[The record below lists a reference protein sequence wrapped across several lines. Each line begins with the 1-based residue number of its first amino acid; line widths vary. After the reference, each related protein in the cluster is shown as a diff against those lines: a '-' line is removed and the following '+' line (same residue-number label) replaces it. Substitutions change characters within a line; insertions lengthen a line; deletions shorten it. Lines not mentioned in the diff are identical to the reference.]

1 MSIGDLSR
9 INTNVQSMRALG
21 QLNKTN
27 SDLGVRQLRLATGS
41 RLNRAE
47 DDSAGYSIAKKL
59 QSTTRG
65 QAQALANIGD
75 AKGMLTVG
83 EGALN
88 STMDILQTMKEKAIQ
103 AANDTLGS
111 EERAAIQSQLDE
123 LSKEVGDVLNTAEF
137 NGTKLFT
144 DGADGTDLTF
154 QVGAGST
161 DDFDVNVAR
170 MSRTGLVGEGSSVN
184 APAAAYA
191 GGDIEVANFTGAAEA
206 TYNFTVNSDVADL
219 VAGGTN
225 AAAVSVADGDGAA
238 YDTSATNAFN
248 VGQEVEFRSVGDAD
262 DLTIE
267 YKGSDG
273 NWETAASGIDVSSG
287 AGGAAVDVTVRG
299 LTFQVNRSADAAGD
313 TAIGNGLEFSVT
325 TGSVTNAGAATGTA
339 TYDAK
344 TDSYTTSDGDLVFQA
359 DTGGA
364 ANDNTFSI
372 SGDLGLYVNSTDA
385 AQTSIGLVDDAIS
398 KVSKALSGLGD
409 AQSRLSIK
417 QDNLD
422 VSMTNYEAARSRIE
436 DTDFAKEQMEITKLQ
451 ILQQT
456 GIASLA
462 QANAGPQSVLS
473 LIG

>member
-27 SDLGVRQLRLATGS
+27 SDLGMRQLRLATGS

-88 STMDILQTMKEKAIQ
+88 SAMDILQTMKEKAIQ
-103 AANDTLGS
+103 AANDTFGS
-111 EERAAIQSQLDE
+111 GERAAIQSQLDE
-123 LSKEVGDVLNTAEF
+123 LSKEVDDILGTAEF

-154 QVGAGST
+154 QVGARAS
-161 DDFDVNVAR
+161 DDFDVNISR
-170 MSRTGLVGEGSSVN
+170 MSRTGLVGDGSTVN

-191 GGDIEVANFTGAAEA
+191 GGDISVANFVGSSEA
-206 TYNFTVNSDVADL
+206 TYNFTVNSDIADVTKAGTSAAL
-219 VAGGTN
+219 VDITAGN
-225 AAAVSVADGDGAA
+225 GAA
-238 YDTSATNAFN
+238 YDTGATNAFN
-248 VGQEVEFRSVGDAD
+248 VGQAVEFRSVGDAD
-262 DLTIE
+262 DLTVE
-267 YKGSDG
+267 YKDASGD
-273 NWETAASGIDVSSG
+273 WQTAASGIDVSSG
-287 AGGAAVDVTVRG
+287 TGAAVDVTVRG
-299 LTFQVNRSADAAGD
+299 LTFQVNQGADAAGD
-313 TAIGNGLEFSVT
+313 TAIGNGLSFTIT

-339 TYDAK
+339 AYDAK
-344 TDSYTTSDGDLVFQA
+344 TDTYTTSDGDLAFKA

-372 SGDLGLYVNSTDA
+372 TGDLGLYVNNVDA
-385 AQTSIGLVDDAIS
+385 AQTTIGLVDSAID
-398 KVSKALSGLGD
+398 KVSKALAGLGD
-409 AQSRLSIK
+409 AQSRLTIK

-422 VSMTNYEAARSRIE
+422 TSMTNYEAARSRIE